1 VIIIKHHRDE
11 KKEGEGEPFFLAME
25 DSQSHIYISS
35 GNLIIRQVKY
45 LLPTI
50 IPYILYCTTCNK
62 NLSTTIKIYLL
73 SIQYMREPLRLKGGI
88 FARLIIKDGW

>member
-1 VIIIKHHRDE
+1 VIIIKQHRDE

-45 LLPTI
+45 LLPTKEKI
-50 IPYILYCTTCNK
+50 Q
-62 NLSTTIKIYLL
+62 NLSTSCSVLL
-73 SIQYMREPLRLKGGI
+73 CVKFFSRRYDESESSTTMMSNLTHSHILYTV
-88 FARLIIKDGW
+88 